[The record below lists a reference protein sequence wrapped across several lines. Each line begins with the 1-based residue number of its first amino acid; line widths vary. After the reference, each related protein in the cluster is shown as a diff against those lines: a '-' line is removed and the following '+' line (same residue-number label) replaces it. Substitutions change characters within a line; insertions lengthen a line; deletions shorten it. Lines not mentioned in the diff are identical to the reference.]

1 MEHLYPVLW
10 IFGSVI
16 AIILLTS
23 RYKLHAFIVL
33 FAISLI
39 LAIATMPLS
48 EVLPLMKEG
57 FGKTVGNL
65 GFLLISGSFIA
76 AILEQTGGAKV
87 IAHWFLSKLGD
98 KKAPISLGFTGYF
111 SGLLLFCDTGFIL
124 LSSLLKGISEKSS
137 FTMPFLSSVLA
148 ISLFSVHC
156 LTPTHPGIL
165 GALGIIPV
173 DFGYIL
179 IGGSLLTLPGLFFS
193 YQWLKFADKKWG
205 KEAENIIA
213 QTVTETAEEGKKPSM
228 FISFLPILIPI
239 TLLFISSL
247 MTLLKIDQQTGFF
260 SNVLNFIGQA
270 PIALGIGAL
279 ISIFLLYKRGIP
291 EINSIMDRA
300 IQKAGGILFIT
311 ASGGIFGLVIK
322 ETTQDLPL
330 DLWLGSTGMGLFIPF
345 LMASF
350 LKIAQ
355 GSSTIAVLTTAALIS
370 PILSTIGLDTE
381 AERIGCILAMGA
393 GSMVFSHANDSY
405 FWVITQFSGI
415 SPNTTLKY
423 FSVASIIMGITSFLI
438 LFLFFSIFL

>member
-270 PIALGIGAL
+270 PIALGIGAF
-279 ISIFLLYKRGIP
+279 ISIFL
-291 EINSIMDRA
+291 
-300 IQKAGGILFIT
+300 
-311 ASGGIFGLVIK
+311 
-322 ETTQDLPL
+322 
-330 DLWLGSTGMGLFIPF
+330 
-345 LMASF
+345 
-350 LKIAQ
+350 
-355 GSSTIAVLTTAALIS
+355 
-370 PILSTIGLDTE
+370 
-381 AERIGCILAMGA
+381 
-393 GSMVFSHANDSY
+393 
-405 FWVITQFSGI
+405 
-415 SPNTTLKY
+415 
-423 FSVASIIMGITSFLI
+423 FSVFIIFTFYI
-438 LFLFFSIFL
+438 

>member
-1 MEHLYPVLW
+1 
-10 IFGSVI
+10 
-16 AIILLTS
+16 
-23 RYKLHAFIVL
+23 
-33 FAISLI
+33 
-39 LAIATMPLS
+39 
-48 EVLPLMKEG
+48 
-57 FGKTVGNL
+57 
-65 GFLLISGSFIA
+65 
-76 AILEQTGGAKV
+76 
-87 IAHWFLSKLGD
+87 
-98 KKAPISLGFTGYF
+98 
-111 SGLLLFCDTGFIL
+111 
-124 LSSLLKGISEKSS
+124 
-137 FTMPFLSSVLA
+137 MPFLSSVLA

-213 QTVTETAEEGKKPSM
+213 QTITETAEEGKKPSM
-228 FISFLPILIPI
+228 FTSFLPILIPI
-239 TLLFISSL
+239 TLLFIASL
-247 MTLLKIDQQTGFF
+247 MTLLEIDQQAGFF
-260 SNVLNFIGQA
+260 SNIFNFIGQA
-270 PIALGIGAL
+270 PIALGIGAF